1 MKPDLTLTTSEFK
14 RKCLA
19 VMRDLEARKLSRVV
33 VTRRGKPVAELRPT
47 KRKVPSLWG
56 CMRGTVNL
64 PPNFDLTAPVLDE
77 PLDAAKGILHR

>member
-1 MKPDLTLTTSEFK
+1 MKADLTLTTSEFK

-56 CMRGTVNL
+56 CMRGTVKIG
-64 PPNFDLTAPVLDE
+64 PDVDLTEPIIDE
-77 PLDAAKGILHR
+77 PFDAMQGILHR

>member
-1 MKPDLTLTTSEFK
+1 MKADLTLTTSEFK

-56 CMRGTVNL
+56 CMRGMAIL
-64 PPNFDLTAPVLDE
+64 PPDLDLTAPILEE
-77 PLDAAKGILHR
+77 PLDAAKGLLHR